1 MPLIGFR
8 RSIYFEWLEEAATLA
23 CLGEDNAGLRDGLE
37 PIVARTIRSDVARR
51 QTLDILVN
59 IWLGTA
65 ETHPRLH
72 ARALQ
77 LYQQTTAQDDHVA
90 LHYGLTLLAF
100 SFFREGVRIVGQAL
114 RFGGSVRT
122 ATLQEQMPAVVGGLG
137 AVHDACTRIT
147 FSLRSWGIL
156 AEGDRRHQYVAREP
170 RLALSTPELE
180 CWLLADALCAHPAES
195 LPFGDLAQLPELF
208 PFALGL
214 SARAARDCDLLQVH
228 RSGGGWDM
236 VALARD

>member
-8 RSIYFEWLEEAATLA
+8 RNIYFEWLEEAATLA

-37 PIVARTIRSDVARR
+37 PIVARTIASKENRR
-51 QTLDILVN
+51 MAIDILVQ
-59 IWLGTA
+59 IWLRNA
-65 ETHPRLH
+65 DEYPALH

-77 LYQQTTAQDDHVA
+77 LYQQTTSQDDHVA
-90 LHYGLTLLAF
+90 LHYGLTLLAYP
-100 SFFREGVRIVGQAL
+100 FFREGVRIIGQSV

-147 FSLRSWGIL
+147 FSLRNWGIL
-156 AEGDRRHQYVAREP
+156 AEGDTRHHYVAREP

-180 CWLLADALCAHPAES
+180 CWLLADALRAHPAES